1 MKSVK
6 CAQCG
11 FVGWADF
18 EFCKK
23 CGASL
28 AHSTDGSY
36 QPQQGYRNNQPG
48 DQFRP
53 HGELKKG
60 LAICSLVIG
69 ILNLFTLGVLG
80 IGAVLGITL
89 AIIALLKAN
98 RNPAKYGGKGL
109 ATAGLVTSILSL
121 VIVVPIGIIA
131 AIAIPNLLASRRAA
145 NEGSAMYVL
154 RKISSAETEYQS
166 NRETYGTLEQLAA
179 DGLIDPELASGT
191 RHGYRFK
198 ITVST
203 AGSSRAMAFEA
214 VGVPLAYPSSGRRSF
229 LIDETGV
236 IREADNRGEDATRFD
251 PPVNVDND
259 YSSDSPPLRSTNPS
273 VRY

>member
-18 EFCKK
+18 EVCKK

-28 AHSTDGSY
+28 KHSADASY
-36 QPQQGYRNNQPG
+36 QSQQGYRNNQPG
-48 DQFRP
+48 DQYLP
-53 HGELKKG
+53 QGELKRS
-60 LAICSLVIG
+60 LAIWSLVIG

-89 AIIALLKAN
+89 AIIALSKAN
-98 RNPAKYGGKGL
+98 RYPAKYGGKGL

-145 NEGSAMYVL
+145 NEGSAIYAL
-154 RKISSAETEYQS
+154 RKISTAETVYQS
-166 NRETYGTLEQLAA
+166 TRDTYGTLDQLAA
-179 DGLIDPELASGT
+179 DGLIDPELASGA

-203 AGSSRAMAFEA
+203 PDSRAMAFDA
-214 VGVPLAYPSSGRRSF
+214 VGVPVAYPSSGRRSF

-236 IREADNRGEDATRFD
+236 IRVADNRGEDPTRFD
-251 PPVNVDND
+251 LPMNVDND
-259 YSSDSPPLRSTNPS
+259 YSYDAPPSRSTNPR

>member
-89 AIIALLKAN
+89 AIIALSKAN
-98 RNPAKYGGKGL
+98 RNPAKYGGER
-109 ATAGLVTSILSL
+109 AGAVGFGRRHLF
-121 VIVVPIGIIA
+121 VVLFLRVRRFASVPVSA
-131 AIAIPNLLASRRAA
+131 FLLSRRAA
-145 NEGSAMYVL
+145 E
-154 RKISSAETEYQS
+154 R
-166 NRETYGTLEQLAA
+166 
-179 DGLIDPELASGT
+179 
-191 RHGYRFK
+191 
-198 ITVST
+198 
-203 AGSSRAMAFEA
+203 
-214 VGVPLAYPSSGRRSF
+214 
-229 LIDETGV
+229 
-236 IREADNRGEDATRFD
+236 
-251 PPVNVDND
+251 
-259 YSSDSPPLRSTNPS
+259 
-273 VRY
+273 

>member
-1 MKSVK
+1 MKSAK

-28 AHSTDGSY
+28 AHSPDGSY
-36 QPQQGYRNNQPG
+36 QPQQGYRNVQPG
-48 DQFRP
+48 DQVRP

-69 ILNLFTLGVLG
+69 ILNLFTLGLLG
-80 IGAVLGITL
+80 VGAVLGITL
-89 AIIALLKAN
+89 AIIALSKVN

-121 VIVVPIGIIA
+121 VIIVPIGIIA

-145 NEGSAMYVL
+145 NEGSAMYTL
-154 RKISSAETEYQS
+154 RKISSAEAAYQS
-166 NRETYGTLEQLAA
+166 TRETFGTLEQLAA

-198 ITVST
+198 LTVST
-203 AGSSRAMAFEA
+203 PEFSKAVAFEA
-214 VGVPLAYPSSGRRSF
+214 VGVPVTYPSSGRRSF

-251 PPVNVDND
+251 PPVNGDD
-259 YSSDSPPLRSTNPS
+259 DSSDSPPSRYRNPN